1 MSDNNSGMR
10 RRSKSHEAILK
21 ATYELLKEIGF
32 QNLTIEGVAA
42 RAKVGKTTI
51 YRWWNSKGAL
61 AVEAFLKTIEPSIH
75 FEESSSARKD
85 ISLQMIK
92 LANVFE
98 SEEGVIIKEILAT
111 AQFDKETLSLFQ
123 EGFLKP
129 RRLAAKQILQKGVN
143 NGEFK
148 ADIDFDLILD
158 ALYGPI
164 YYRLV
169 TGNLS
174 NDVFFLQT
182 IESFVMSTLA
192 VDK

>member
-1 MSDNNSGMR
+1 MSDNSLGMR
-10 RRSKSHEAILK
+10 RRTQSHEAILK

-61 AVEAFLKTIEPSIH
+61 AVESFLKTIEPSIH
-75 FEESSSARKD
+75 FEESTSARKD
-85 ISLQMIK
+85 ISLQMSK

-98 SEEGVIIKEILAT
+98 SKEGVIIKEILAT

-123 EGFLKP
+123 DGFLTP

-148 ADIDFDLILD
+148 ADIDFELILD

-164 YYRLV
+164 YYRLL
-169 TGNLS
+169 TGSPS
-174 NDVFFLQT
+174 NDILFLRT
-182 IESFVMSTLA
+182 IENFVMSTL
-192 VDK
+192 VLDK